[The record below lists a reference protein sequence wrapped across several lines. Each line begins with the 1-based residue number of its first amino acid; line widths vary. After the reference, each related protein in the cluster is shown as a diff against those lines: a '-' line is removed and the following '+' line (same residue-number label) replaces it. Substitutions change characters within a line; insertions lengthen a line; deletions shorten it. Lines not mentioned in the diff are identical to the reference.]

1 MRKSVQ
7 SVIDEM
13 TKEDHKRLR
22 QKYYD
27 MVTEN
32 NLLCLVLIGSLLL
45 NVILIFK

>member
-32 NLLCLVLIGSLLL
+32 NLLSLVLFGSVLL
-45 NVILIFK
+45 NIILIFI